1 MQASHRAARART
13 WYLARMAAA
22 LRKLRYT
29 SVFALAVNAIWSLSV
44 VAGPFSSLV
53 VFGDSLSDVGNI
65 SAATAGIAPTPG
77 PYYSNGRFSNG
88 PVYAESLATGL
99 GLPALTRSTNG
110 GNDFAYGGAQTTGT
124 GGFEGIFIRDLDEQ
138 VSQYL
143 SSRTPTATGLYV
155 VFAGANDLIGG
166 QTNVNTPVNKL
177 TSEMGRLITGG
188 ARQFLVFN
196 LPPLGETPRFNGST
210 STRSTYNTRSQQFNS
225 ALTTALDGVQSG
237 NPAVTI
243 KRLDVAEMFSQ
254 VLASPA
260 DFGLVNVTQSAA
272 PGLEPG
278 DSSYNTGQLVPNP
291 NQYLFWDDLHPTAA
305 VHAILAQR
313 ALDLYRLP
321 GDFNHDN
328 VVNGADYVLWRNGVG
343 STYIPYD
350 YKVLRSHYGE
360 VTSSGMAAGI
370 SVGDNAAIPEPATFV
385 LITVAS
391 FFAVSARCS
400 RASFGFCN
408 GRLA

>member
-1 MQASHRAARART
+1 M
-13 WYLARMAAA
+13 LARMTST
-22 LRKLRYT
+22 LRQLKPAGFL
-29 SVFALAVNAIWSLSV
+29 ALAVNAIWSLTV
-44 VAGPFSSLV
+44 VAGPFSSLI
-53 VFGDSLSDVGNI
+53 VFGDSLSDIGNI
-65 SAATAGIAPTPG
+65 SSATFGSTPG

-99 GLPALTRSTNG
+99 GLPTLTRSTSG

-138 VSQYL
+138 VTQYL
-143 SSRTPTATGLYV
+143 ANRTPSATGLYV

-177 TSEMGRLITGG
+177 TSEIGRLITGG
-188 ARQFLVFN
+188 ARQFLVLN

-210 STRSTYNTRSQQFNS
+210 STRSTYNTRSEQFNT
-225 ALTTALDGVQSG
+225 ALATALDGVLTG

-243 KRLDVAEMFSQ
+243 KRLDVAGMFSQ
-254 VLASPA
+254 VLTNPA

-272 PGLEPG
+272 PGLDPG
-278 DSSYNTGQLVPNP
+278 DSSYNTSQIVPNP

-321 GDFNHDN
+321 GDFNRDD
-328 VVNGADYVLWRNGVG
+328 VVDGADYVLWRNGVG

-360 VTSSGMAAGI
+360 VVSSGTTAI
-370 SVGDNAAIPEPATFV
+370 ITVQENAVVPEPATKA
-385 LITVAS
+385 LIAVACFS
-391 FFAVSARCS
+391 AVSGR
-400 RASFGFCN
+400 RN
-408 GRLA
+408 GKRVHLSGRV